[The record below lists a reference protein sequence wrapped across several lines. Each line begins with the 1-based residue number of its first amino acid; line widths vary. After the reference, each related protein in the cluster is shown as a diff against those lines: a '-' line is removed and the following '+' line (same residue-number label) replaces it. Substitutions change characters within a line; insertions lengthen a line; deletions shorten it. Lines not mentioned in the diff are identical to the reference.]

1 MKRLTSALRLVAI
14 ALPALVAISTGLAQD
29 IDETE
34 KARLIHA
41 AERGNAQAQFEL
53 GARYRGGREG
63 FERNSTEAV
72 RWYRRGRRPL
82 PVPPACARRH
92 VPGRHRRSEELR
104 GRLQVVRHRSAL
116 APEPPA
122 LRACLRGVEHLGHGG
137 RETGEQGRGS
147 LAATGVHAV
156 LGVAVRAELEHG
168 DGLVAGIDDP
178 STPECPPRRS
188 RSSCRP
194 DPVPGDPG

>member
-1 MKRLTSALRLVAI
+1 MKRLIRALRLVAV
-14 ALPALVAISTGLAQD
+14 ALLALVAIGTGLAQD

-53 GARYRGGREG
+53 GTRYRGG
-63 FERNSTEAV
+63 
-72 RWYRRGRRPL
+72 
-82 PVPPACARRH
+82 
-92 VPGRHRRSEELR
+92 HRRSQELR

-122 LRACLRGVEHLGHGG
+122 LRAVSGALGHGG
-137 RETGEQGRGS
+137 CESGRRGG

-156 LGVAVRAELEHG
+156 LGVALSHPWSRG
-168 DGLVAGIDDP
+168 
-178 STPECPPRRS
+178 STTQYSGMPAS
-188 RSSCRP
+188 A
-194 DPVPGDPG
+194 

>member
-1 MKRLTSALRLVAI
+1 MKRLIRALRLVAV
-14 ALPALVAISTGLAQD
+14 ALLALVAIGTGLAQD

-53 GARYRGGREG
+53 GSRYRGG
-63 FERNSTEAV
+63 
-72 RWYRRGRRPL
+72 
-82 PVPPACARRH
+82 
-92 VPGRHRRSEELR
+92 HRRSQELR

-137 RETGEQGRGS
+137 RESGEQRRGG
-147 LAATGVHAV
+147 LAATGVHC
-156 LGVAVRAELEHG
+156 RA
-168 DGLVAGIDDP
+168 
-178 STPECPPRRS
+178 RRS
-188 RSSCRP
+188 HPWSRGSTTQYSGMP
-194 DPVPGDPG
+194 ASA